1 MINER
6 RKDVLFKALFLVVCG
21 ATGAGG
27 SWTAIQVGQARME
40 TRLEAVE
47 RTQTVLTGDISMLRQ
62 TKLDR
67 EENTRADLA
76 QDQRIADLKMEMESI
91 HADIRTLIQMQRVR

>member
-91 HADIRTLIQMQRVR
+91 HADIRTLIQMQGGR

>member
-1 MINER
+1 
-6 RKDVLFKALFLVVCG
+6 
-21 ATGAGG
+21 
-27 SWTAIQVGQARME
+27 ME

-91 HADIRTLIQMQRVR
+91 HADIRTLIQMQGGR